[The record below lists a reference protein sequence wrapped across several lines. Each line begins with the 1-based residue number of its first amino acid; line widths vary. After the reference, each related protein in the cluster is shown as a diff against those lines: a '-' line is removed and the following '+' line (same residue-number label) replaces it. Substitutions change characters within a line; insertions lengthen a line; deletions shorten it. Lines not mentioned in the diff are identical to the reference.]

1 VTTAPCVRERTRH
14 VERCMG
20 TVFTIDI
27 RDPGD
32 WAAAVDDVV
41 RWLHFVDATF
51 STYRADSPISKVGRG
66 ELRAMEADPYVAE
79 VLELCARAQHATG
92 GYFTS
97 ILEGQL
103 DPTGLVKGWSIEMA
117 SALLREHGSSNHAV
131 NGGGDMQLAG
141 ESAPGRPWTVG
152 IADPH
157 DRSHVLTT
165 LAGRDMAVATSG
177 LTERGT
183 HIVDPFTGRAVTGL
197 SAVSVVG
204 ASLIDA
210 DVYATA
216 AMAMEGAAL
225 AWLETL
231 DGVEALLVGSDG
243 AVTCT
248 SKWPSTHARLL

>member
-1 VTTAPCVRERTRH
+1 
-14 VERCMG
+14 MG

-32 WAAAVDDVV
+32 WTEAVDDVV

-51 STYRADSPISKVGRG
+51 STYRADSPISRVGRG
-66 ELRAMEADPYVAE
+66 ELRLMDADPYVAE
-79 VLELCARAQHATG
+79 VLDLCARAQQSTR

-97 ILEGQL
+97 IVDGQL
-103 DPTGLVKGWSIEMA
+103 DPSGLVKGWSIEMA
-117 SALLREHGSSNHAV
+117 SALLHEHGSTNHAV

-157 DRSHVLTT
+157 DRSRVLATVT
-165 LAGRDMAVATSG
+165 GREMAVATSG
-177 LTERGT
+177 VTERGA
-183 HIVDPFTGRAVTGL
+183 HVVDPFTGRAATGL
-197 SAVSVVG
+197 AAVTVIG
-204 ASLIDA
+204 ASLTDV

-216 AMAMEGAAL
+216 ALAMGTAAL

-231 DGVEALLVGSDG
+231 DGVEAMLVASDS

-248 SKWPSTHARLL
+248 SRWPSTHARLP